1 VVPPHAGQE
10 DRVTGLKFAGIRRLQ
25 RFPESRKPLEIRVRE
40 VHEGLKSIGISNAV
54 FFMNE
59 ASHLALAGQL
69 DNSMDYL
76 DRAMDLGFTTHTRM
90 KLEWPALE
98 PLEGNP
104 RFEAIQVRMIEHL
117 NSERAKLGL
126 EPMST

>member
-1 VVPPHAGQE
+1 MIDVALAYSRAGNQE
-10 DRVTGLKFAGIRRLQ
+10 
-25 RFPESRKPLEIRVRE
+25 RFNDALTRVRE